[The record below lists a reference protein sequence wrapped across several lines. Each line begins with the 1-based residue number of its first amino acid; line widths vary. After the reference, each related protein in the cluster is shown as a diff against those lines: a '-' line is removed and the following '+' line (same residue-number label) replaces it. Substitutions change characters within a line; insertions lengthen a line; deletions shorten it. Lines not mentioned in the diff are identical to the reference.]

1 MTDAAPDSEPRELVR
16 GPSRAAFAF
25 IFVTVAL
32 DMLALGVMVP
42 VLPKLVVQFEGG
54 DMSRAA
60 TVTGVFGFVW
70 AAMQFAFSPVLG
82 VLSDRHGR
90 RPVVLLSNLGLGID
104 YVIMALA
111 PSLSW
116 LLVGRIVSGITAAS
130 FPTASAYIAD
140 VTPPEK
146 RAERYGMLGAAFG
159 LGFIVGPAVGGVLGE
174 IDLRLPFW
182 VSAILSLANAS
193 YGFFVLP
200 ESLPPERRSRAPWS
214 KANPLGSL
222 ELLRKTPGLMVL
234 AGATFLYFVA
244 HEALPATF
252 VLYTDY
258 RYGWSERTV
267 GLALATVGLS
277 SALVSALLVGP
288 LVKRLGERATL
299 LVGLVFGAAGFA
311 IFGLAPTT
319 AWLFTGIPV
328 DALFGLT
335 GPAMQALMTHTT
347 GPSAQGQLQGAL
359 GSMRG
364 ITGMIGPILFTQVFA
379 KTIGARALV
388 ALPGATYLVAGAF
401 VAASLLFVLSAT
413 RATR

>member
-1 MTDAAPDSEPRELVR
+1 MTDAPDPARLA
-16 GPSRAAFAF
+16 PSRAAFAF
-25 IFVTVAL
+25 IFVTVCL

-42 VLPKLVVQFEGG
+42 VLPKLVVSFEGG

-60 TVTGVFGFVW
+60 SVTGLFGFVW
-70 AAMQFAFSPVLG
+70 AAMQFVFSPVLG

-90 RPVVLLSNLGLGID
+90 RPVILLSNFGLGVD

-116 LLVGRIVSGITAAS
+116 LLVGRIISGITAAS

-146 RAERYGMLGAAFG
+146 RAARFGMLGAAFG
-159 LGFIVGPAVGGVLGE
+159 LGFIVGPAVGGLLGQ

-182 VSAILSLANAS
+182 VSASLSLANAA

-200 ESLPPERRSRAPWS
+200 ESLPEERRTRVGWA

-222 ELLRKTPGLMVL
+222 ELLRTTPGLLVL
-234 AGATFLYFVA
+234 ASATFLYFVA
-244 HEALPATF
+244 HESLPATF

-258 RYGWSERTV
+258 RYGWNERTV
-267 GLALATVGLS
+267 GLALATVGLT
-277 SALVSALLVGP
+277 SALVSAMLVGP
-288 LVKRLGERATL
+288 LVKRAGERATL
-299 LVGLVFGAAGFA
+299 IVGLVFGAAGFA
-311 IFGLAPTT
+311 IFGLATT
-319 AWLFTGIPV
+319 TVWFFTGIPV

-335 GPAMQALMTHTT
+335 GPAMQALMTHKT

-359 GSMRG
+359 SSMRG
-364 ITGMIGPILFTQVFA
+364 ITGMIGPLVFTQVFA
-379 KTIGARALV
+379 KTIGRAAILPI
-388 ALPGATYLVAGAF
+388 PGATYLLSGAF
-401 VAASLLFVLSAT
+401 VAAALVIVLAT
-413 RATR
+413 THEPPQNV

>member
-1 MTDAAPDSEPRELVR
+1 VTDAAPESAPLARA
-16 GPSRAAFAF
+16 PTRAAFAF

-60 TVTGVFGFVW
+60 SVTGLFGFVW
-70 AAMQFAFSPVLG
+70 AAMQFVFSPVLG

-116 LLVGRIVSGITAAS
+116 LLVGRIVSGVTAAS

-146 RAERYGMLGAAFG
+146 RAARYGMLGAAFG
-159 LGFIVGPAVGGVLGE
+159 LGFIVGPAVGGVLGQ

-182 VSAILSLANAS
+182 VSAILSLANAA

-200 ESLPPERRSRAPWS
+200 ESLPRDKRSRVPWS
-214 KANPLGSL
+214 KANALGSL
-222 ELLRKTPGLMVL
+222 ELLRKTPGLLVL
-234 AGATFLYFVA
+234 AAATFLYFVA
-244 HEALPATF
+244 HESLPATF
-252 VLYTDY
+252 VLYTDH
-258 RYGWSERTV
+258 RYGWNERTV
-267 GLALATVGLS
+267 GLALATVGLT
-277 SALVSALLVGP
+277 SALVSAVMVGP
-288 LVKRLGERATL
+288 LVKRAGERATL
-299 LVGLVFGAAGFA
+299 VLGLVFGVAGFA

-319 AWLFTGIPV
+319 AWLFAGIPV
-328 DALFGLT
+328 DAVFGLT

-359 GSMRG
+359 SSMRG
-364 ITGMIGPILFTQVFA
+364 ITGMIGPLLFTQVFA
-379 KTIGARALV
+379 KSIGSHALFP
-388 ALPGATYLVAGAF
+388 LPGAVYLVAAAF
-401 VAASLLFVLSAT
+401 VAASLLLVLSTT
-413 RATR
+413 RRTA

>member
-1 MTDAAPDSEPRELVR
+1 MTDAPDPARLA
-16 GPSRAAFAF
+16 PSRAAFAF
-25 IFVTVAL
+25 IFVTVCL

-42 VLPKLVVQFEGG
+42 VLPKLVVSFEGG

-60 TVTGVFGFVW
+60 SVTGLFGFVW
-70 AAMQFAFSPVLG
+70 AAMQFVFSPVLG

-90 RPVVLLSNLGLGID
+90 RPVILLSNFGLGVD

-116 LLVGRIVSGITAAS
+116 LLVGRIISGITAAS

-146 RAERYGMLGAAFG
+146 RAARFGMLGAAFG
-159 LGFIVGPAVGGVLGE
+159 LGFIVGPAVGGLLGQ

-182 VSAILSLANAS
+182 VSASLSLANAA

-200 ESLPPERRSRAPWS
+200 ESLPEERRSRVGWA

-222 ELLRKTPGLMVL
+222 ELLRTTPGLLVL
-234 AGATFLYFVA
+234 ASATFLYFVA
-244 HEALPATF
+244 HESLPATF

-258 RYGWSERTV
+258 RYGWNERTV
-267 GLALATVGLS
+267 GLALATVGLT
-277 SALVSALLVGP
+277 SALVSAMLVGP
-288 LVKRLGERATL
+288 LVKRAGERATL
-299 LVGLVFGAAGFA
+299 IVGLVFGAAGFA
-311 IFGLAPTT
+311 IFGLATT
-319 AWLFTGIPV
+319 TVWFFTGIPV

-335 GPAMQALMTHTT
+335 GPAMQALMTHKT

-359 GSMRG
+359 SSMRG
-364 ITGMIGPILFTQVFA
+364 ITGMIGPLVFTQVFA
-379 KTIGARALV
+379 KTIGRAAILPI
-388 ALPGATYLVAGAF
+388 PGATYLLSGAF
-401 VAASLLFVLSAT
+401 VAAALVIVLAT
-413 RATR
+413 THEPPQNV

>member
-1 MTDAAPDSEPRELVR
+1 
-16 GPSRAAFAF
+16 
-25 IFVTVAL
+25 
-32 DMLALGVMVP
+32 
-42 VLPKLVVQFEGG
+42 
-54 DMSRAA
+54 
-60 TVTGVFGFVW
+60 
-70 AAMQFAFSPVLG
+70 VLG

-146 RAERYGMLGAAFG
+146 RAARYGMLGAAFG

-222 ELLRKTPGLMVL
+222 ELLRKTPGLLVL

-288 LVKRLGERATL
+288 LVKRAGERATL
-299 LVGLVFGAAGFA
+299 VIGLVFGAAGFA